1 MPHSSVGSSEEDIEI
16 PDAPQSSP
24 EESPSDAGSPLPK
37 TEPQSDPIEP
47 PPTARVKK
55 EVKEERG
62 NGKAELEALF
72 ADDDDEDEDEDFIG
86 DDDGADLLAS
96 EVKVYG
102 DPTVPDAESMNSRIC
117 VVQVLIP
124 LT

>member
-1 MPHSSVGSSEEDIEI
+1 MPHSSVGLPEEDTEI

-47 PPTARVKK
+47 PSTVRVKK
-55 EVKEERG
+55 EVKEEG
-62 NGKAELEALF
+62 DDSKVLEDLF
-72 ADDDDEDEDEDFIG
+72 TDDDDEDEDFLG

-96 EVKVYG
+96 EIKVVYG
-102 DPTVPDAESMNSRIC
+102 DPTVPDSRSILN
-117 VVQVLIP
+117 Q
-124 LT
+124 